1 VNLLFCIDRSFVP
14 LLQSCLK
21 SIIKNGGAEHY
32 DAYLLHSDLTEE
44 DERMMESTFS
54 AVTFHFIPIDEALFR
69 DFPEFKRYPLQ
80 IYYRLATPLFL
91 PKELD
96 RILYLDVD
104 TVVINSL
111 VPLYE
116 SSFDGAYFMACTHT
130 RKLLTKLNQLRLG
143 MDNDAPYINSGVMMI
158 NLAELREHF
167 SMEEIRRFAEEK
179 RERLLLPD
187 QDIITALY
195 GDRVK
200 LLDSMIYNLS
210 DRTLNFYNADP
221 DNEPRDLDWV
231 RQNSVVIHYF
241 GRNKPWKEHYHGV
254 LDVFY
259 QEVQA

>member
-1 VNLLFCIDRSFVP
+1 
-14 LLQSCLK
+14 
-21 SIIKNGGAEHY
+21 
-32 DAYLLHSDLTEE
+32 
-44 DERMMESTFS
+44 
-54 AVTFHFIPIDEALFR
+54 
-69 DFPEFKRYPLQ
+69 
-80 IYYRLATPLFL
+80 
-91 PKELD
+91 
-96 RILYLDVD
+96 
-104 TVVINSL
+104 
-111 VPLYE
+111 
-116 SSFDGAYFMACTHT
+116 
-130 RKLLTKLNQLRLG
+130 
-143 MDNDAPYINSGVMMI
+143 MMI
-158 NLAELREHF
+158 NLTELREHF